1 MNREFNLGLGLD
13 KDARIAA
20 DLTELV
26 GNTPTLT
33 LGGFAAHYG
42 FATDLAAKLE
52 YFNPLGSA
60 KDRVGVHMINDAEK
74 KGLLTKGSII
84 IEPTS
89 GNTGVG
95 LAMAAAIKGYRLIL
109 TMPENMSEERKKLLR
124 AQGAELVLT
133 PAELGMQGAIDK
145 ANELKDANPGSF
157 IPDQFN
163 NPANTDAHRR
173 TTGPEI
179 LRDTYGKIDYFVAGV
194 GTGGTL
200 TGVGEVLKAYNNRIK
215 VIAVEPAS
223 SNVLSGGEKGA
234 HGLMGIGAGFV
245 PSILNREIIDEII
258 PVTEEEAYEAART
271 VAKTD
276 GLLVGISS
284 GAALHAARILAERV
298 NDKHRRIVVL
308 LPDSGERYLSTPL
321 FGD

>member
-1 MNREFNLGLGLD
+1 MNKEFKLGLGLD
-13 KDARIAA
+13 KDGRIAS
-20 DLTELV
+20 DLTELI
-26 GNTPTLT
+26 GNTPMVTLS
-33 LGGFAAHYG
+33 GYAKVNDFQ
-42 FATDLAAKLE
+42 TDLVAKLE

-60 KDRVGVHMINDAEK
+60 KDRVGHYMLEKAEKDGKINDSAV
-74 KGLLTKGSII
+74 I

-95 LAMAAAIKGYRLIL
+95 LALAATLKGYRLIL
-109 TMPENMSEERKKLLR
+109 TMPENMSEERKKLLK
-124 AQGAELVLT
+124 ALGAELVLT
-133 PAELGMQGAIDK
+133 PAEEGMQGSIDK
-145 ANELKDANPGSF
+145 ANALAEEIGNAF

-163 NPANTDAHRR
+163 NPANAEIHKK

-200 TGVGEVLKAYNNRIK
+200 TGVGEVLKAFNKNIK
-215 VIAVEPAS
+215 IIAVEPAG

-258 PVTEEEAYEAART
+258 PVTDEEAYEAART
-271 VAKTD
+271 AARTD
-276 GLLVGISS
+276 GVLMGISS
-284 GAALHAARILAERV
+284 GAALHAAKLIAQRV
-298 NDKHRRIVVL
+298 NDKHKRIVVL
-308 LPDSGERYLSTPL
+308 LPDSGERYLSTSL
-321 FGD
+321 F